1 MKIVPFFKKWEGGLS
16 RNTSDSASSKP
27 CPTSYNGKTGYH
39 TNKGVTYA
47 TWVSFFGKN
56 NDDRFFAMS
65 DEDWGVIF
73 KKGYWDKVK
82 GDLMPAQFVA
92 DILVSWAWGS
102 GSRTAIKQ
110 MQRVLGFEKKDQ
122 DGIIGNQTLTA
133 IKNEV
138 DKNPID
144 FFNRCCDARESFFRF
159 ISDPKNGT
167 TETMRKNYEK
177 NKRNLKGWINR
188 LNEFRK
194 TFKP

>member
-1 MKIVPFFKKWEGGLS
+1 MKIVPFFMKWEGGLS
-16 RNTSDSASSKP
+16 KDTNDSASKMP
-27 CPTSYNGKTGYH
+27 CPTPYKGVAGYH

-82 GDLMPAQFVA
+82 GDKMPAQFVA

-102 GSRTAIKQ
+102 GSVTAIKQ

-122 DGIIGNQTLTA
+122 DGIIGNMTLTA
-133 IKNEV
+133 IQNEV
-138 DKNPID
+138 DKDSIG
-144 FFNRCCDARESFFRF
+144 FFNKCCDAREQFF
-159 ISDPKNGT
+159 KNIAVG
-167 TETMRKNYEK
+167 KNAK
-177 NKRNLKGWINR
+177 FLKGWLNR

-194 TFKP
+194 IFKP